1 MLSGLAQCSA
11 WRRDVISA
19 FDANDTN
26 FIRCEADSELY
37 SIDLIVWPLPD

>member
-11 WRRDVISA
+11 WRRDGIGA

-37 SIDLIVWPLPD
+37 PIVVIVWPLPD